1 MASAEMVLKTFM
13 LPIEGIV
20 NQEVAVSNVDL
31 AYGGVI
37 TCPATVGVQA
47 KGRDGTTGSVAF
59 QFLSI
64 FTERHSDWR
73 WFQSL
78 RKVDFYGA
86 GQWLTDILV

>member
-1 MASAEMVLKTFM
+1 MVLKSFM
-13 LPIEGIV
+13 LPVEGIV
-20 NQEVAVSNVDL
+20 NQEIAALNVDL

-37 TCPATVGVQA
+37 TRPTTVGVQA

-73 WFQSL
+73 WFQFL
-78 RKVDFYGA
+78 GQVEFYCA
-86 GQWLTDILV
+86 